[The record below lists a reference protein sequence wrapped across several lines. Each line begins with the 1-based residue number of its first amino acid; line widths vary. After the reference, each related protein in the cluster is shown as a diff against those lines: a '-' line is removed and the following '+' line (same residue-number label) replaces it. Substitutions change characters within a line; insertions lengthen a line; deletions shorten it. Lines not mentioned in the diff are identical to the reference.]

1 MNRWIRL
8 HQNALH
14 NPKIVTLSDRQYRA
28 WTNFLLM
35 ADDTTGALPNV
46 RYIAAHLRM
55 SIPDAE
61 LILSELVEVELI
73 DMDVIS
79 GARTFR
85 MHDWQEHQYIS
96 DSSTERTR
104 KYRENL
110 KKKAG
115 DGGVTSPKRHGDGGV
130 TPPESYSD
138 TDTDPNGL
146 SFPTAARKRA
156 KEDPKGLKNVFGMKD
171 DRKERL
177 HARAEGM
184 GLNVAEL
191 VGVCDAHKAKKR
203 AAYFTTLCIDR
214 LQKQLK
220 DLDAEVIRA
229 ALWDADDGPDSAYQ
243 TINRMLVGAA

>member
-35 ADDTTGALPNV
+35 ADGATGALPNV

-79 GARTFR
+79 GGRTFR

-96 DSSTERTR
+96 DSSTERVR
-104 KYRENL
+104 KFRNKSKLETDET
-110 KKKAG
+110 A
-115 DGGVTSPKRHGDGGV
+115 TKRFSNGGV
-130 TPPESYSD
+130 TPPESEPD
-138 TDTDPNGL
+138 TDTDTEYKLQPSEQAAPRGKSELGFNSISKRSGL
-146 SFPTAARKRA
+146 DGKWEAIQRQ
-156 KEDPKGLKNVFGMKD
+156 
-171 DRKERL
+171 
-177 HARAEGM
+177 AEGF
-184 GLNVAEL
+184 GLDVDDL
-191 VGVCDAHKAKKR
+191 VEITNRNKPKKR
-203 AAYFTTLCIDR
+203 EGYFVTLCVNR
-214 LQKQLK
+214 LK
-220 DLDAEVIRA
+220 DSLGGLDEQIIRD
-229 ALWDADDGPDSAYQ
+229 ALNGKHEQAK
-243 TINRMLVGAA
+243 LVTSLLMGVVP